1 MPRIAAYNARMSE
14 FLLRPMRAADLP
26 GILAVQAQCYRNMLL
41 ESEAALAS
49 RLALSPAT
57 CWVAQ
62 AADCDG
68 GSEAAGAP
76 LAAYL
81 FTHAWPRDALPPLD
95 GVLPDAV
102 SATAAATGLTWF
114 VHDMAVAP
122 AGRGGGLA
130 QRLYRAAL
138 GAALQ
143 AGLRHSRLI
152 AVQAAGAWWQRLGYR
167 PLDAAATA
175 PFAAKL
181 AGYGAGAIIM
191 ECALAA
197 APA

>member
-1 MPRIAAYNARMSE
+1 MPAIAAYNAGMSE
-14 FLLRPMRAADLP
+14 FLLRPMQVADLP
-26 GILAVQAQCYRNMLL
+26 GVLAVQAQCYGNMLL

-62 AADCDG
+62 AG
-68 GSEAAGAP
+68 NEPAAGAP

-81 FTHAWPRDALPPLD
+81 FTHAWPRSTLPTLD
-95 GVLPDAV
+95 GVLPAAV
-102 SATAAATGLTWF
+102 PAAATAVAGLTWF

-122 AGRGGGLA
+122 TGRGGGLA
-130 QRLYRAAL
+130 QRLYRAAQ
-138 GAALQ
+138 ATALQ
-143 AGLRHSRLI
+143 AGLHHSRLI

-167 PLDAAATA
+167 PLDAAQTA

-181 AGYGAGAIIM
+181 AGYGAGAVIM